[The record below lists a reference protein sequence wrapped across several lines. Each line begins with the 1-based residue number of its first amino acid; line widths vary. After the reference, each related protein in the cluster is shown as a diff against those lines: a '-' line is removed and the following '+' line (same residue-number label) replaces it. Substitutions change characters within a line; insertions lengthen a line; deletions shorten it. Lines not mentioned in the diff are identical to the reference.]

1 MSFMTQDV
9 RVNKGRFFENSV
21 NGQSR
26 LVHVIVN
33 GRSGYE
39 TQHVVC
45 LQTCWLRNSC
55 VVYELG
61 QNKRLCRV

>member
-9 RVNKGRFFENSV
+9 RVNKGSFFENSV

-39 TQHVVC
+39 TQ
-45 LQTCWLRNSC
+45 QNSLLY
-55 VVYELG
+55 VY
-61 QNKRLCRV
+61 KRVGYVTHA